1 MRRRIQAVGA
11 AGQHRCNGAISLR
24 LTRNGRPGSAVGPSS
39 GEETPQIAARIKGLL
54 HQRVSRV
61 VGESEIVDTF
71 FVYLSTVD
79 EILDTDSLR
88 WIAPC
93 YADGTEYDVPDQTV
107 LIATPT
113 GFSTMLEVTYSVAL
127 NASVVNFG
135 VFVNGFF
142 FYGNVEIGSV
152 YGP

>member
-1 MRRRIQAVGA
+1 MRRRIQAVA
-11 AGQHRCNGAISLR
+11 RGQGRCDCGPIGIR
-24 LTRNGRPGSAVGPSS
+24 LSRNGRPGSAVGPS
-39 GEETPQIAARIKGLL
+39 GGDTQVENRVTGLL

-79 EILDTDSLR
+79 EILDTDSFR

-135 VFVNGFF
+135 VFMNGFF